1 MISLSITYI
10 EGFHHFL
17 IFIKMVKYISTTTGV
32 FLKLSDS
39 RGDDTFYE
47 NTGISENADF
57 VLTLAKFSL

>member
-1 MISLSITYI
+1 
-10 EGFHHFL
+10 
-17 IFIKMVKYISTTTGV
+17 MVKYISTTTGV

-57 VLTLAKFSL
+57 VLTLEKFSL